1 MSIALGTESAR
12 SKGITSEQRKILIAS
27 SLGTVFEWYDFILF
41 GSLAPIIAANFF
53 TAVRPDTAFVFALL
67 AFSAAYAVRPLGAVI
82 FGRIGD
88 MVGRKNTFIATV
100 AVMGTAT
107 FLVGMLPTYATWGLA
122 APILLLCLRFAQGVS
137 LGGESGGAVTYVSE
151 YSPNDQRGYFTSFI
165 QCMAPAGVLLSLIV
179 VIGLRLW
186 LGEAAFADWGWRLPF
201 LFSLVL
207 LVISV
212 WIRTTLDESPVFMKM
227 KAEGK
232 ISKAPLSEAFGSWRN
247 IRIAIAVL
255 LVIAATS
262 VISQVGLVYGLLF
275 LSQTLKLPA
284 FTVNV
289 LVGLAIAI
297 SLPFYPLVGRLSDR
311 IGRKPLVIFGCLLAA
326 ATYFPIV
333 KAITHFANPAYERAL
348 VTAPVVLVTNPK
360 ECSIQFNPTG
370 TAKFLSS
377 CDIAKELLARAGINY
392 AQEGAGEG
400 AVAKI
405 KFGNTEIQSFE
416 GRDLPADRLKAQ
428 MDALRKAVGEAATKA
443 GYPQQANID
452 EANLPMVFVL
462 LVLLALYGVIPFAPV
477 SAVLV
482 ELFPTR
488 IRYTAMSVPSHLGNG
503 WIGGFMT
510 PASFA
515 IVAASGNIYFGMWYP
530 IFWALVGAAVYF
542 IFVPETKGRDLEAI
556 PS

>member
-1 MSIALGTESAR
+1 MSISLSMDIAK
-12 SKGITSEQRKILIAS
+12 SKGMSKQQRKILIAS
-27 SLGTVFEWYDFILF
+27 LFGTVFEWYDFILF
-41 GSLAPIIAANFF
+41 GSLAPIIAAKFF
-53 TAVRPDTAFVFALL
+53 STVPPDIALVFALL

-107 FLVGMLPTYATWGLA
+107 FLIGLLPTYATWGIA

-137 LGGESGGAVTYVSE
+137 LGGESGGAATYVSE
-151 YSPNDQRGYFTSFI
+151 YSPIDQRGYFTSFI
-165 QCMAPAGVLLSLIV
+165 QCMAPGGVLLSLIV
-179 VIGLRLW
+179 IIGLRLT
-186 LGEAAFADWGWRLPF
+186 LGEAAFSDWGWRLPF
-201 LFSLVL
+201 LLSLVL

-212 WIRTTLDESPVFMKM
+212 WIRTTLDESPIFQKM

-232 ISKAPLSEAFGSWRN
+232 ISKAPLTEAFGSWRG
-247 IRIAIAVL
+247 IRVAIAVM
-255 LVIAATS
+255 LVIAATA

-284 FTVNV
+284 LTVNI
-289 LVGLAIAI
+289 LVGLVIAI
-297 SLPFYPLVGRLSDR
+297 SLPLYPLVGRFSDR
-311 IGRKPLVIFGCLLAA
+311 FGRKPIMVFGCILAA

-348 VTAPVVLVTNPK
+348 ANAPVFLTTNSK
-360 ECSIQFNPTG
+360 ECSVQFNPTG
-370 TAKFLSS
+370 TAKFLTS
-377 CDIAKELLARAGINY
+377 CDVAKELLARAGVNY
-392 AQEGAGEG
+392 TQADAPEGSIAT
-400 AVAKI
+400 I
-405 KFGNTEIQSFE
+405 RFGDAEIESFD
-416 GRDLPADRLKAQ
+416 GRTMPSDKLKLQ
-428 MDALRKAVGEAATKA
+428 IDALRKAVVEGAAKA
-443 GYPQQANID
+443 GYPQQANMD
-452 EANLPMVFVL
+452 EANLPMVFLLL
-462 LVLLALYGVIPFAPV
+462 LVLALYGVITFAP
-477 SAVLV
+477 SGAVLV

-542 IFVPETKGRDLEAI
+542 FFLPETKGRDLESI
-556 PS
+556 QT

>member
-1 MSIALGTESAR
+1 
-12 SKGITSEQRKILIAS
+12 
-27 SLGTVFEWYDFILF
+27 
-41 GSLAPIIAANFF
+41 
-53 TAVRPDTAFVFALL
+53 
-67 AFSAAYAVRPLGAVI
+67 
-82 FGRIGD
+82 
-88 MVGRKNTFIATV
+88 
-100 AVMGTAT
+100 
-107 FLVGMLPTYATWGLA
+107 
-122 APILLLCLRFAQGVS
+122 
-137 LGGESGGAVTYVSE
+137 
-151 YSPNDQRGYFTSFI
+151 
-165 QCMAPAGVLLSLIV
+165 
-179 VIGLRLW
+179 
-186 LGEAAFADWGWRLPF
+186 
-201 LFSLVL
+201 
-207 LVISV
+207 
-212 WIRTTLDESPVFMKM
+212 
-227 KAEGK
+227 
-232 ISKAPLSEAFGSWRN
+232 LSEAFGSWRN
-247 IRIAIAVL
+247 IRIAIAAL

-348 VTAPVVLVTNPK
+348 ATAPVVLVTNAK

-443 GYPQQANID
+443 GYPQQANVD

-542 IFVPETKGRDLEAI
+542 FFVPETKGRDLEDV